1 MQGYL
6 GAKTYRHHAI
16 EVKGKIMEKKSFN
29 TELEFKENAD
39 QTGQFKAVFSWFD
52 VIDKHGDVTLPGAFE
67 DGAQVKIASWGH
79 RWENLPV
86 GRGEI
91 HQDETKAWV
100 DGKFFL
106 DTEAGLETYKTV
118 KNLGELQEWSYGF
131 ETLESSDETK
141 EGKKVRVLKKLKTF
155 EVSPVFIGAG
165 NGTQTLAIKSEGEE
179 PEPEVESEIKSE
191 SETVEVGNESGVDPA
206 DVKLLID
213 IIALE
218 AENE

>member
-1 MQGYL
+1 
-6 GAKTYRHHAI
+6 
-16 EVKGKIMEKKSFN
+16 MEKKSFE
-29 TELEFKENAD
+29 TELEFKSDAD

-67 DGAQVKIASWGH
+67 DGAKVKIASWGH
-79 RWENLPV
+79 DWGSLPV

-91 HQDETKAWV
+91 HQDDTKAWV

-118 KNLGELQEWSYGF
+118 KNLGDLQEWSYGF
-131 ETLESSDETK
+131 ETIESSDDTK
-141 EGKKVRVLKKLKTF
+141 EGQKVRVLKRLKTF

-165 NGTQTLAIKSEGEE
+165 NDTQTLTIKSSAENAE
-179 PEPEVESEIKSE
+179 PVVEQEVKTE
-191 SETVEVGNESGVDPA
+191 SETVEEIGNESGVDPA
-206 DVKLLID
+206 DMKLLIE

-218 AENE
+218 AKNE